1 MRVAI
6 VEDHPAERQ
15 LVKTMCTAY
24 FRDKHDLDIDCGTFT
39 GTDDFIE
46 SWKSNRF
53 DLVLLDCY
61 LTDDE
66 TDATAPSHA
75 SCDGNA
81 MTAPSSSSHPAVTS
95 PCSAMR
101 CRRQAIY

>member
-24 FRDKHDLDIDCGTFT
+24 FRDKHNLDIDCGTFT

-46 SWKSNRF
+46 SWKSN
-53 DLVLLDCY
+53 LSLI
-61 LTDDE
+61 
-66 TDATAPSHA
+66 H
-75 SCDGNA
+75 
-81 MTAPSSSSHPAVTS
+81 
-95 PCSAMR
+95 
-101 CRRQAIY
+101 I

>member
-1 MRVAI
+1 
-6 VEDHPAERQ
+6 
-15 LVKTMCTAY
+15 MCTAY
-24 FRDKHDLDIDCGTFT
+24 FRDKHDLDIDCGTFI

-66 TDATAPSHA
+66 TDATAPTGLDIA
-75 SCDGNA
+75 RFLRRQRDDCP
-81 MTAPSSSSHPAVTS
+81 MSSSHPAVTS

>member
-39 GTDDFIE
+39 GTDDFMDFVDEEDDI
-46 SWKSNRF
+46 
-53 DLVLLDCY
+53 LA
-61 LTDDE
+61 LTDFFHQPLHPFLKL
-66 TDATAPSHA
+66 TA
-75 SCDGNA
+75 D
-81 MTAPSSSSHPAVTS
+81 TSSLN
-95 PCSAMR
+95 
-101 CRRQAIY
+101 